1 MQLVAERPSTG
12 TIQAQMNYIVDT
24 GTPPVRYIDWP
35 EMEHKEILPQYKQ
48 HVMNIR
54 DGRPLRDTFKLDTHA
69 SSLPIITLRC
79 RTSPTRPSASASM
92 TARWRN

>member
-48 HVMNIR
+48 HVMTIH
-54 DGRPLRDTFKLDTHA
+54 DGRPRRDLQARRARLRLCR
-69 SSLPIITLRC
+69 SSHRDAGLHR
-79 RTSPTRPSASASM
+79 RGRAQ
-92 TARWRN
+92 ARL